1 MQEFWDERFDT
12 EEYVYGKHPNRFF
25 KWFIDNTFQKGS
37 ILLPADGEGR
47 NSVYAAL
54 KGWDVTAFDF
64 SEEAKRKALDLA
76 EEYNTNIHYKISSIE
91 DFHTDEKFDA
101 IALVYLHLPSNTRRE
116 MHHKLINFLKPGG
129 YFVMEAFSKKQIEYN
144 TGGPRN
150 IDMLYD
156 GQKIMEDLNVLE
168 LVHYKE
174 KLKEVN
180 EGHFHSGKAE
190 VIQLISR
197 KLN

>member
-1 MQEFWDERFDT
+1 
-12 EEYVYGKHPNRFF
+12 
-25 KWFIDNTFQKGS
+25 
-37 ILLPADGEGR
+37 
-47 NSVYAAL
+47 
-54 KGWDVTAFDF
+54 
-64 SEEAKRKALDLA
+64 
-76 EEYNTNIHYKISSIE
+76 
-91 DFHTDEKFDA
+91 
-101 IALVYLHLPSNTRRE
+101 
-116 MHHKLINFLKPGG
+116 
-129 YFVMEAFSKKQIEYN
+129 MEAFSKKQIEYN

-156 GQKIMEDLNVLE
+156 GQEILEDLNVLE